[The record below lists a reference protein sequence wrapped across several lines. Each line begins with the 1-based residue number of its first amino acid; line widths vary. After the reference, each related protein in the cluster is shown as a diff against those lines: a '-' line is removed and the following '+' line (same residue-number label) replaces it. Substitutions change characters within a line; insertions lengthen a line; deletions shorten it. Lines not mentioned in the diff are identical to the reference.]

1 MHNDNYGPKYPI
13 EVINIKHID
22 RVPVGSMMFRIGRG
36 TSLGNPFV
44 MDSEEDRAHVIE
56 MYRKWIWRQMSGPGW
71 NGQKAAL
78 RAIMDAQDEG
88 HRVVL
93 ACFCKPKP
101 CHGDVIVAAIDW
113 LRGKPE
119 AAALTQRW
127 RTPPTGAGSG
137 AAE

>member
-1 MHNDNYGPKYPI
+1 MHNHNYGAKYPI
-13 EVINIKHID
+13 EVINIRHID
-22 RVPVGSMMFRIGRG
+22 RVPAGSMMFRIGRG

-44 MDSEEDRAHVIE
+44 MDTEEDRNGVIE
-56 MYRKWIWRQMSGPGW
+56 EYRQWLWSQMRVPGW
-71 NGQKAAL
+71 NAQKAAL

-101 CHGDVIVAAIDW
+101 CHGDVIVAAIGW
-113 LRGKPE
+113 LRGLPE
-119 AAALTQRW
+119 AMALTQRW
-127 RTPPTGAGSG
+127 RTPPTCAGSG